1 MGLSW
6 FLHAQG
12 VLSQG
17 KGQPGE
23 KGAKK
28 NVGYFPQREGDG
40 EMKRVVYVAFTL
52 VMVLGGASWLSLA
65 QVGLAATGSSQA
77 ERSPVVLLGFVQ
89 EGETKIAILGW
100 EGLVYLVREGDTI
113 LGTYRVERLG
123 EDSAILR
130 DGVTEIRASFRPRSV
145 QPARL
150 PSGPQ
155 DGVVDP
161 GFRSPG
167 RALRG
172 VGASGAGSPAEASIP
187 PASSVGATRAGQS
200 GPEGVEE
207 NPFAR
212 ARQVPGQGSS
222 APVSPQ
228 DNPFLRAL
236 RERSSTPASPQE
248 SPF

>member
-1 MGLSW
+1 
-6 FLHAQG
+6 
-12 VLSQG
+12 
-17 KGQPGE
+17 
-23 KGAKK
+23 
-28 NVGYFPQREGDG
+28 
-40 EMKRVVYVAFTL
+40 MKRVANVAFTL
-52 VMVLGGASWLSLA
+52 VMVLGGASSLSLA

>member
-1 MGLSW
+1 M
-6 FLHAQG
+6 
-12 VLSQG
+12 
-17 KGQPGE
+17 
-23 KGAKK
+23 
-28 NVGYFPQREGDG
+28 EGDG
-40 EMKRVVYVAFTL
+40 KMKRAVNVAFTL
-52 VMVLGGASWLSLA
+52 FMILGGAPSPS
-65 QVGLAATGSSQA
+65 QVGLAATGSSQT

-89 EGETKIAILGW
+89 EGDTRIGILGW

-123 EDSAILR
+123 EDYAILR
-130 DGVTEIRASFRPRSV
+130 DGATEMRASFRPGSV

-155 DGVVDP
+155 EGVADP
-161 GFRSPG
+161 GFRSPV
-167 RALRG
+167 RAPRG

-187 PASSVGATRAGQS
+187 PASSVGATGAGQS
-200 GPEGVEE
+200 GAQADEE

-212 ARQVPGQGSS
+212 ALQVPGQGPS
-222 APVSPQ
+222 APTSPQ